1 MGRTPMLRLVG
12 AGKQATSAFARQQ
25 VRTMAAAPKE
35 ALMKKVE
42 IYRYNPDTAEAP
54 KTQTY
59 EVNLNEC
66 GPMTLDLLLKI
77 KNEMDSTLTL
87 RRSCREG
94 ICGSCAMNING
105 RNTLACLDRVERNQD
120 TMKIFPLPH
129 MFVVKDLVPDMS
141 NFYEQYKSIEPWLQ
155 ADNELTSVDTSG
167 PAPYGNEHLQSPE
180 DRKKLDGM
188 YECIL
193 CACCST
199 SCPSYWWNAD
209 AYLGPAVL
217 MQAFRWI
224 SDSRDGQTAKRLAN
238 LDDPFKLYRCHT
250 IMNCTKTCPKHL
262 NPGKAVAGIKLALS
276 NSH

>member
-87 RRSCREG
+87 SARAAR
-94 ICGSCAMNING
+94 A
-105 RNTLACLDRVERNQD
+105 
-120 TMKIFPLPH
+120 
-129 MFVVKDLVPDMS
+129 
-141 NFYEQYKSIEPWLQ
+141 
-155 ADNELTSVDTSG
+155 SV
-167 PAPYGNEHLQSPE
+167 A
-180 DRKKLDGM
+180 R
-188 YECIL
+188 
-193 CACCST
+193 A
-199 SCPSYWWNAD
+199 
-209 AYLGPAVL
+209 
-217 MQAFRWI
+217 R
-224 SDSRDGQTAKRLAN
+224 
-238 LDDPFKLYRCHT
+238 
-250 IMNCTKTCPKHL
+250 
-262 NPGKAVAGIKLALS
+262 
-276 NSH
+276 